1 MPREQLAE
9 QLWPE
14 DLLESTRLRLRQET
28 HRLKKALGLA
38 EEIVSTST
46 SDVAL
51 DKDLLETDLDEF
63 RRLIQGGGL
72 TTLSL
77 EDRQSLTSGFL
88 PGWDDLWVVAEKGQ
102 AETIQ
107 LQAAIA
113 AGRSLLEAHSPESA
127 LDLAHGLIPRHP
139 VNEDLRMVAVKA
151 HADLG
156 SMANAVAEYQEL
168 RRRMK
173 DQLGQEPSTSSSEL
187 VRALGQRGERSVH
200 VESPSLASEI
210 PNPIEPLAGREV
222 ELAQIQELLA
232 HHRLVTLTGP
242 GGIGKTRLAIEVARA
257 LADQGE
263 RRVAFVSLMEL
274 SDPGEWGRFILSQLK
289 VNLPGESDHEAYLA
303 NILRESPTVLVMD
316 NVEHLLP
323 EAAVKIRRL
332 VEQAPHLKVLATS
345 IYALKVG
352 GEALLPIGPLDPET
366 GGRQLLLDA
375 MRLHRPL
382 AAAMAAKDPALLA
395 IARRLDGYP
404 LALRL
409 AAPRF
414 RFLSPV
420 DLLTQ
425 LDNLEILASSSP
437 DLPQRHRSLEAALQ
451 ASAESLTAEERKAL
465 VRVSVF
471 PGGLGVELAS
481 LILPAAGGMDA
492 LERLVDS
499 ALLTLDDREE
509 GVRFKMMGPVREYL
523 RRGLSPEEEE
533 SLRMEAWGAVREL
546 VARTG
551 VSPER
556 PLTPRVLAALDAEYE
571 NIVHLWQRAAERQP
585 AEAVELIKQ
594 LWAYQVSRGRQ
605 AACLALA
612 ADLEPFWR
620 ELPPDDRAALELAM
634 AGLHMA
640 GNKEALAHEYL
651 VRAEGLAQATANPE
665 FQARV
670 AIRRAA
676 WAFRKDFWNAH
687 VSASRALELSLSA
700 GNKYLEARARQV
712 AGSIAQYKQEWTEAA
727 DQLDRAFVLF
737 REMEEFSYAGLAGL
751 YLASVLRE
759 SGRAGEAVRAL
770 DRAREVASLS
780 QDPARLALLNE
791 TEGRIALAA
800 GRPGDAEEFF
810 RESYR
815 LWKSI
820 GSDFQEADQLLSLTR
835 ALIAQGKW
843 EEGRKVLVDSAD
855 LWVKD
860 GNEGGLCQSLSAAA
874 AILQHDG
881 SPGEARDLLAFSEAY
896 EAERQLILVASEK
909 AYRESLRV
917 ALGAGGTIRRPLT
930 LAGTRELFDLILR

>member
-28 HRLKKALGLA
+28 HRLKKALGPA
-38 EEIVSTST
+38 EEIVSTTT
-46 SDVAL
+46 SEVSL
-51 DKDLLETDLDEF
+51 EKELLATDLDEF
-63 RRLIQGGGL
+63 RRLIQGGEL
-72 TTLSL
+72 SHLSL
-77 EDRQSLTSGFL
+77 EDRQSLTGAFL
-88 PGWDDLWVVAEKGQ
+88 PGWDDLWAVAERAQ

-113 AGRSLLEAHSPESA
+113 AGQALLAARSPESA

-156 SMANAVAEYQEL
+156 SLANAVAEYQEL

-173 DQLGQEPSTSSSEL
+173 EQLGQEPSSSSNEF
-187 VRALGQRGERSVH
+187 VRVLGQRKERA
-200 VESPSLASEI
+200 SPTDAASLASEI
-210 PNPIEPLAGREV
+210 PNPIEPLAGREE
-222 ELAQIQELLA
+222 ELEQIQDLLS

-242 GGIGKTRLAIEVARA
+242 GGIGKTRLAIETARA
-257 LADQGE
+257 LVEQGE
-263 RRVAFVSLMEL
+263 LRVAFVSLMEL
-274 SDPGEWGRFILSQLK
+274 SDSGEWGRFVLSQLK
-289 VNLPGESDHEAYLA
+289 VNLPGETDPEAYLA

-323 EAAVKIRRL
+323 AAAVKIRRL
-332 VEQAPHLKVLATS
+332 VEQAPNLRVLATS
-345 IYALKVG
+345 ISALKVG
-352 GEALLPIGPLDPET
+352 GETILPIGPLDPEK
-366 GGRQLLLDA
+366 GGRQMLLDA
-375 MRLHRPL
+375 MRFHRPL
-382 AAAMAAKDPALLA
+382 AAMMAAKDPALLA
-395 IARRLDGYP
+395 IAQRLDGYP

-414 RFLSPV
+414 RFLSPA
-420 DLLTQ
+420 DLLAQ
-425 LDNLEILASSSP
+425 LENQALLASTSP
-437 DLPQRHRSLEAALQ
+437 DLPERHRSLESALQ
-451 ASAESLTAEERKAL
+451 ASAESLSPEERRAL
-465 VRVSVF
+465 ERVSLF

-481 LILPAAGGMDA
+481 LILPVDGGLDA

-499 ALLTLDDREE
+499 ALLALDDRED
-509 GVRFKMMGPVREYL
+509 GVRFKMMGPVRDYL
-523 RRGLSPEEEE
+523 RRGLSAADQAA
-533 SLRMEAWGAVREL
+533 LRVEAWAAVREH

-551 VSPER
+551 ASPEK
-556 PLTPRVLAALDAEYE
+556 PLTPRTLAALDAEYE
-571 NIVHLWQRAAERQP
+571 NIAHYWIWAADHDP
-585 AEAVELIKQ
+585 AGAVELIKS
-594 LWAYQVSRGRQ
+594 LWTYQAARGRQ
-605 AACLALA
+605 AACLGLTAS
-612 ADLEPFWR
+612 LEPVWGS
-620 ELPPDDRAALELAM
+620 LPAEDRAALELAM

-640 GNKEALAHEYL
+640 RNQENLALEHI
-651 VRAEGLAQATANPE
+651 VRAEDLSRGMSQPELLA
-665 FQARV
+665 RI

-676 WAFRKDFWNAH
+676 WAFRKDFWNARG
-687 VSASRALELSLSA
+687 AAEKALELSLAA
-700 GNKYLEARARQV
+700 GNRYLEARSRQV
-712 AGSIAQYKQEWTEAA
+712 AGSVAQFEQDWPEASL
-727 DQLDRAFVLF
+727 QLDRAFELF
-737 REMEEFSYAGLAGL
+737 REMEEFSFAGLAGL

-759 SGRAGEAVRAL
+759 SGRVGEAARAL

-780 QDPARLALLNE
+780 QDPARLALLSE

-800 GRPGDAEEFF
+800 GRPEDAEEFF

-815 LWKSI
+815 IWKTM

-860 GNEGGLCQSLSAAA
+860 RNEGGLCQSLSAAA

-896 EAERQLILVASEK
+896 QAERQLILVASEIS
-909 AYRESLRV
+909 YRESLRV
-917 ALGAGGTIRRPLT
+917 SLGAGGTLTRPRT
-930 LAGTRELFDLILR
+930 LAGARELFDLILR